1 MQFDWQTY
9 TEQLAQAVE
18 AEIQFQYEEEKKQ
31 AALPLNELRKLGL
44 VLSPVTIK
52 QQVATDEGET
62 IVFQTSYPI
71 NDAYFKKG
79 CQVAISVENKL
90 LKGRIIELEAQNGS
104 IFLTEELPDDTK
116 TIAIHY
122 IPDDRTLTAMRLGVK
137 IVKEHPQI
145 DVFQSDFERT
155 ETATAFLHASLNES
169 QQNVVGAILSDKQTT
184 VIQGPPGTGKS
195 HTLAIAIQEIIK
207 HDKKVIIAAP
217 SNTAVDQ
224 LCLKLISL
232 GTPVLRIGN
241 ETKFDERLLAFTIDG
256 YLEKGSQAK
265 VLAHLEK
272 SLQQASHIANKYSR
286 SFSKE
291 LAEEKRNARN
301 ELRQLRKEIRQLKRT
316 TILSLLENVPV
327 IAGTPVALFNE
338 LPKDFIT
345 DYVIV
350 DEAGQALAPLAWLCA
365 SFGKQFVLC
374 GDPQQLPPF
383 VFSDK
388 AKRLGLGMSLLEQ
401 VAQLSPPYL
410 LNTQYRMAPTIVA
423 LINPYFYNNQLQTP
437 STLSEGT
444 IRFIDLAGFGE
455 GETRNELSGSIS
467 NSTAVSVI
475 QQLLVAD
482 GFDPKETIILSP
494 YSAQIAALKTVLG
507 PTWNVAT
514 IDAVQGSEMENIVIC
529 FTRSNEEQ
537 EIGFLKDYRRT
548 NVAISRAKKKCYLI
562 GDSATIGADKFYSE
576 LIRHFENSN
585 NYESVWER
593 FSDY

>member
-1 MQFDWQTY
+1 MRFDWQTY
-9 TEQLAQAVE
+9 IEQLAQAVE

-31 AALPLNELRKLGL
+31 LALPLNELRKLGL

-79 CQVAISVENKL
+79 CQVTISVDNKL
-90 LKGRIIELEAQNGS
+90 LKGRLIELEAQNGS
-104 IFLTEELPDDTK
+104 IFLTEELPDEVK

-145 DVFQSDFERT
+145 DVFRSDFERT

-195 HTLAIAIQEIIK
+195 HTLAIAIQEIINRE
-207 HDKKVIIAAP
+207 KKVIIAAP

-241 ETKFDERLLAFTIDG
+241 ETKFDERLLAYTIDG

-265 VLAHLEK
+265 VLAHLER
-272 SLQQASHIANKYSR
+272 SLQQASQIANKQSR

-301 ELRQLRKEIRQLKRT
+301 ELRQLRKEIRQLKRE
-316 TILSLLENVPV
+316 TILSLLEKVPV

-345 DYVIV
+345 DYVII

-365 SFGKQFVLC
+365 SFGEKLVLC
-374 GDPQQLPPF
+374 GDPQQLPP
-383 VFSDK
+383 VVLSDK
-388 AKRLGLGMSLLEQ
+388 AKKMGLGKSLLEQ
-401 VAQLSPPYL
+401 ISVHSTPL
-410 LNTQYRMAPTIVA
+410 LLDTQYRMATEIVQ
-423 LINPYFYNNQLQTP
+423 LINPFFYDNQLKTFDKKNQ
-437 STLSEGT
+437 GD
-444 IRFIDLAGFGE
+444 IRFIDLAGFGD
-455 GETRNELSGSIS
+455 GEKKDDISGSIEHP
-467 NSTAVSVI
+467 TAVNVI
-475 QQLLVAD
+475 QQLITLAN
-482 GFDPKETIILSP
+482 FDPKTTIILTP
-494 YSAQIAALKTVLG
+494 YSAQIAALKKALG
-507 PTWNVAT
+507 ATWDVST
-514 IDAVQGSEMENIVIC
+514 IDAVQGNESESIILC
-529 FTRSNEEQ
+529 LTRSNEEQ
-537 EIGFLKDYRRT
+537 EIGFLRDYRRT
-548 NVAISRAKKKCYLI
+548 NVAISRAKKRCYII
-562 GDSATIGADKFYSE
+562 GDSATIGNNPFYNNLIEKFE
-576 LIRHFENSN
+576 VANR
-585 NYESVWER
+585 YESVWER
-593 FSDY
+593 FSEL